1 MSHDP
6 PARPR
11 DQSPESPPSSPLRR
25 SAGYLLSAIGNGPAG
40 GPLVRSI
47 GFLTRHRLL
56 AQSIG
61 ASAVAR
67 AAATRPRRTLNVA
80 RTFGGGSRA
89 SLRLDLAYSGCV
101 ELLLCPGI
109 GTADAT
115 TASLLI
121 ELARNAAL
129 VVDVGANVGF
139 YTYLVAANLPDA
151 RVISLEPVPSLADL
165 IEENVRRNGW
175 QSRVSVARQ
184 AAGAARG
191 QSLMYILPD
200 ADTEHTLERD
210 RVAGREHETV
220 SISVL
225 PIDDLLTDS
234 AVSPDRTVLKI
245 DVEGFERSAL
255 DGMERT
261 LSSRGRRP
269 DIIMEFLGHAI
280 EHERVIERVN
290 GYGLDAYYIG
300 PASLTPIRVTADL
313 AAVHTLGYWNFLLT
327 SRPAD
332 EISALSARAG
342 VALRR

>member
-1 MSHDP
+1 MLP
-6 PARPR
+6 
-11 DQSPESPPSSPLRR
+11 
-25 SAGYLLSAIGNGPAG
+25 
-40 GPLVRSI
+40 
-47 GFLTRHRLL
+47 
-56 AQSIG
+56 
-61 ASAVAR
+61 
-67 AAATRPRRTLNVA
+67 
-80 RTFGGGSRA
+80 
-89 SLRLDLAYSGCV
+89 LRLDLAYSGCV

-115 TASLLI
+115 TAALLI

-139 YTYLVAANLPDA
+139 FTYLVAASLPRA

-165 IEENVRRNGW
+165 IVENVRRNGW
-175 QSRVSVARQ
+175 ESRVSISRQ

-191 QSLMYILPD
+191 QSVMYILPD
-200 ADTEHTLERD
+200 ADTEHTLEIG

-220 SISVL
+220 PISMV
-225 PIDDLLTDS
+225 PIDDLLADS
-234 AVSPDRTVLKI
+234 GVSPDRTVLKI

-261 LSSRGRRP
+261 LRSRGRRP

-290 GYGLDAYYIG
+290 SCGLYAYYIG
-300 PASLTPIRVTADL
+300 PGSLAPVRVTADL

-332 EISALSARAG
+332 EISALSERAG
-342 VALRR
+342 ISLRR